1 MFFWFCFKEHTC
13 KTIGLLKLCTRH
25 DRITETKMTL
35 PPKITKKKAKYSWDK
50 WFSGYWT
57 LSNKGQYFRDRG
69 NKQGECDC
77 PRVLEALRVSRLWH
91 RKRAW
96 SNPWVKETEL
106 SMWGIR
112 QEGSQDKAPE
122 KTAAR
127 RKASRDDGRF
137 PSRSRRQS
145 TGWLISVWKLSE
157 ARERKNHLR
166 RPRGSVSSAYNKLE
180 TAPVPNSQ
188 NGKLHI
194 HGALSRILT
203 VLPLYYE

>member
-1 MFFWFCFKEHTC
+1 MDKYVNTKQRNSSKIWNKLLLDRSQRTKKSWAGQFFWFCFKEHTC

-57 LSNKGQYFRDRG
+57 LSNKGQYFPRQR
-69 NKQGECDC
+69 KQTSLCDC
-77 PRVLEALRVSRLWH
+77 LQSTGSPEGFRLWH

-112 QEGSQDKAPE
+112 QEGSLRTKHQRRQLHGERPPE
-122 KTAAR
+122 MMEG
-127 RKASRDDGRF
+127 S
-137 PSRSRRQS
+137 PRSRVEY
-145 TGWLISVWKLSE
+145 WLADL
-157 ARERKNHLR
+157 
-166 RPRGSVSSAYNKLE
+166 
-180 TAPVPNSQ
+180 
-188 NGKLHI
+188 
-194 HGALSRILT
+194 
-203 VLPLYYE
+203 